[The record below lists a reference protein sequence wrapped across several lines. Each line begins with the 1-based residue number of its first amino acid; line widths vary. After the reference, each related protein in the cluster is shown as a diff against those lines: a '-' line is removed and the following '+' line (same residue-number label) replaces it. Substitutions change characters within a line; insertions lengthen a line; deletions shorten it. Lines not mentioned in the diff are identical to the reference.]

1 MARLTVNPHQL
12 QVLDYIVH
20 LNATVVAVKHV
31 LAGRYLK
38 IKQNMLITLNDN
50 RVILAKQRLV
60 MNVHKS
66 GAFTVPWNRVELPY
80 SFEIERPDPPSK
92 EPETTKVWP
101 IKHDDCPEYHPTVN
115 SVPGGRWR

>member
-20 LNATVVAVKHV
+20 LDATVVAVKHV
-31 LAGRYLK
+31 LAGRYFK

-50 RVILAKQRLV
+50 RVILTKQRLV